1 MTAVADQLLA
11 EILATAEALLTR
23 RAGAPVSLSDPE
35 DLGGTGRST
44 VVRARVLD
52 NPLAAG
58 RTVVIKIVDAGAPSA
73 PFLREVAAYRYA
85 TALPSVS
92 RPGPQLLAADEASR
106 MLVLT
111 DLGHGRSMIELLGE
125 DAESAARA
133 VSAWGQALGR
143 MHAATVGGE
152 DDFGVLLRRSTGRTP
167 GASRDEV
174 AAAAAA
180 ARAGAAAVAERLGVA
195 LPARLAADLDDGC
208 SLFAGGDLRAFSPSD
223 VGPENIL
230 LNEDGVQF
238 MDYEFGAFRDA
249 ALDVAYGL
257 VTFPALLAEQAVPR
271 RAELEKRL
279 VDAWR
284 SEVESLWPVIGRDA
298 GVDRRL
304 LPARVLWVWL
314 STHWLV
320 SEGARGHDWALH
332 TTDPRVALTRWGDLV
347 AAARRAG
354 DDELAAAAET
364 MEAALRLYWFE

>member
-11 EILATAEALLTR
+11 EVLATAQALLTR
-23 RAGAPVSLSDPE
+23 RAGASVSLSDPE

-52 NPLAAG
+52 NPLAAA

-85 TALPSVS
+85 TALPSAS
-92 RPGPQLLAADEASR
+92 RPGPQLLAADEENR
-106 MLVLT
+106 MLILT

-152 DDFGVLLRRSTGRTP
+152 DDFGALLRRSTGRPP
-167 GASRDEV
+167 GASPDEV
-174 AAAAAA
+174 AAAAET
-180 ARAGAAAVAERLGVA
+180 ARGEAPELARRLGLE
-195 LPARLAADLDDGC
+195 LPPRLAADLASSC
-208 SLFAGGDLRAFSPSD
+208 TLFTGGDLRAFSPSD

-249 ALDVAYGL
+249 SLDVAYGL
-257 VTFPALLAEQAVPR
+257 VTFPALLAEQAVAR

-284 SEVESLWPVIGRDA
+284 SEVESLWPVVGRDA

-320 SEGARGHDWALH
+320 AGGTRGHEWALH
-332 TTDPRVALTRWGDLV
+332 TADARVALTRWADLV
-347 AAARRAG
+347 AAAERAG
-354 DDELAAAAET
+354 DDELAEAARA
-364 MEAALRLYWFE
+364 MEAALRQFWFE